1 MANELRIE
9 AQLEYSKSGVKQN
22 KHDSAY
28 VDVSGDS
35 FTHVVQEVGT
45 SNELIVIGS
54 DVATWGY
61 VYLKNLDSTNYV
73 EVGLTS
79 SYSIKL
85 KAGEVAMFR
94 AAAALYAKAET
105 GSSGSDLEIMVI
117 EA

>member
-22 KHDSAY
+22 KHDSTYA
-28 VDVSGDS
+28 DVSGDS

-45 SNELIVIGS
+45 SDELIVIGS

-94 AAAALYAKAET
+94 AAAALYAQANT
-105 GSSGSDLEIMVI
+105 AAVDLEIIVI
-117 EA
+117 EE

>member
-22 KHDSAY
+22 KHYSAY
-28 VDVSGDS
+28 ADVSGDS
-35 FTHVVQEVGT
+35 FTLVVQEVGT

-94 AAAALYAKAET
+94 AAAALYARANT
-105 GSSGSDLEIMVI
+105 DVVDLEIIVI
-117 EA
+117 ED

>member
-22 KHDSAY
+22 KHDSTYA
-28 VDVSGDS
+28 DVSGDS

-45 SNELIVIGS
+45 SDELIVIGS

-73 EVGLTS
+73 EVGLTG

-85 KAGEVAMFR
+85 KPGEVALFR
-94 AAAALYAKAET
+94 AAAALYAQANT
-105 GSSGSDLEIMVI
+105 AAVDLEIIVI
-117 EA
+117 EE

>member
-22 KHDSAY
+22 KHDSTYA
-28 VDVSGDS
+28 DVSGDS
-35 FTHVVQEVGT
+35 FTHVIQEIGTANEAISIGGDVG
-45 SNELIVIGS
+45 
-54 DVATWGY
+54 TWGY

-94 AAAALYAKAET
+94 AAAALYAQANT
-105 GSSGSDLEIMVI
+105 AAVDLEIIVI
-117 EA
+117 EE

>member
-22 KHDSAY
+22 KHDSTYA
-28 VDVSGDS
+28 DVSGDS
-35 FTHVVQEVGT
+35 FTHVVQEIGT
-45 SNELIVIGS
+45 SDELIVIGS

-94 AAAALYAKAET
+94 AAAALYAQANT
-105 GSSGSDLEIMVI
+105 AAVDLEIIVI
-117 EA
+117 EE

>member
-54 DVATWGY
+54 DVGTWGY

-94 AAAALYAKAET
+94 AAAALYARANT
-105 GSSGSDLEIMVI
+105 AAVDLEIIVI
-117 EA
+117 EE

>member
-94 AAAALYAKAET
+94 AAAALYARANT
-105 GSSGSDLEIMVI
+105 AAVDLEIIVI
-117 EA
+117 EE

>member
-45 SNELIVIGS
+45 SDELIVIGS

-94 AAAALYAKAET
+94 AAAALYAQANT
-105 GSSGSDLEIMVI
+105 AAVDLEIIVI
-117 EA
+117 EE

>member
-35 FTHVVQEVGT
+35 FTHVVQEVDT

-61 VYLKNLDSTNYV
+61 VYLKNLDSTYYI

-94 AAAALYAKAET
+94 AAAALYARANT
-105 GSSGSDLEIMVI
+105 AAVDLEIIVI
-117 EA
+117 EE

>member
-28 VDVSGDS
+28 ADVSGDS
-35 FTHVVQEVGT
+35 FTHVVQEVGI

-54 DVATWGY
+54 DVTTWGY

-73 EVGLTS
+73 EVGLTG

-85 KAGEVAMFR
+85 KPEEVALFR
-94 AAAALYAKAET
+94 AAPVLYARANT
-105 GSSGSDLEIMVI
+105 AAVDLEIMVI
-117 EA
+117 ED